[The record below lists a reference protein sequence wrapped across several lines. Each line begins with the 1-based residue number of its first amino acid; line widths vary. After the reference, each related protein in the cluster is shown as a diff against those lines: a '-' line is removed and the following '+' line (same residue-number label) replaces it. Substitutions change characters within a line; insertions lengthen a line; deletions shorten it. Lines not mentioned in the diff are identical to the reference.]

1 MSEKLQAEILINPT
15 LKTLTTKL
23 RVFLTTEGAY
33 RHIIFS
39 GQALQHSG
47 CWVLQDALFT
57 LANLAEIL
65 RSSEVSGAIK
75 QGQVKGT
82 LAVNTFAEG
91 DWSEAH
97 LGKLAPQLQV
107 RLNLPSHGGVSDLA
121 GYIQFGAYLS
131 YFLKVVP
138 LKDLLQSS
146 SVVGN
151 IRFSRPTLY
160 IFPSCQGDSALFGIS
175 GFNLLVN
182 GGYGRKACFWDF
194 TRHLDRIDAMLVSH
208 LGPDNLFGVRAVVA
222 RKAQENVHPEIGY
235 VYMNA
240 VERGKPAA
248 EGDAAEND
256 AAGGKK
262 STRSLLLSLG
272 DEASGVVEDM
282 KTIGTCAPR
291 PCVAV
296 MQGAN
301 LQPTNLYH
309 KVGHGTLDMFV
320 LSPTQ
325 DSKALKDFLA
335 QWSKRGNGFSAKGGA
350 IPACHSASVCAI
362 LVWKPASPHDMV
374 TRILFP
380 GSAPQSALFEGLDR
394 LKNVALFQY
403 HTGSDTKGA
412 KKGSSGKPQTPK
424 PPPAKSPAPPKQEP
438 PKKAPPKKEPQ
449 KGGVPSKGKDDKG
462 SDLDKK
468 SSTPSSESKSPVGS
482 KQPLASPGSASAAS
496 EGVASAGAATP
507 DEDNKEN
514 QLENGRDGGDLLV
527 DLQSAPPPETVG
539 DLVDLEEPS
548 GGMESEKPDPDEKD
562 VDTKEVGNAP
572 GGAFDGISPEGL
584 PSPTAE
590 GALPRGQVDKNRI
603 ASKSHQNPDSA
614 AEEEESPSSTEPFDP
629 SKHWGAPMDLPAPS
643 RPTNKSDSSAKGEE
657 GAANDKPPALDL
669 PRKKTSPTKPQSSKP
684 LAGDEDRSKS
694 AVGGGSDPPRKSS
707 TSSVKKGRPGTA
719 PTDASAKPAPR
730 GPAKKPAT
738 SASGPVT
745 KPATLKPV
753 VPFYV
758 DLAYVPGHGSTH
770 YLDIDFF
777 RRVRARYY
785 VLSTLSPDA
794 GVLTA
799 LLEAKQ
805 MWDDPESEVTII
817 PTYDAD
823 VLRYWMA
830 AHRDQLSQ
838 WRIDVAP
845 SANRCSIQ
853 LQDHETSC
861 AAYRLEF

>member
-1 MSEKLQAEILINPT
+1 M
-15 LKTLTTKL
+15 
-23 RVFLTTEGAY
+23 
-33 RHIIFS
+33 
-39 GQALQHSG
+39 
-47 CWVLQDALFT
+47 LQDALFT
-57 LANLAEIL
+57 FGNLTEIL
-65 RSSEVSGAIK
+65 RSSEVSNAIK
-75 QGQVKGT
+75 QAQVKGSLT
-82 LAVNTFAEG
+82 VNTFAEG

-97 LGKLAPQLQV
+97 LAKLVPQLQV
-107 RLNLPSHGGVSDLA
+107 HLNPPAHVMSDPA
-121 GYIQFGAYLS
+121 GFIQFSAYLS

-208 LGPDNLFGVRAVVA
+208 LGADNLFGIRAVVG

-240 VERGKPAA
+240 VEKGKPTH
-248 EGDAAEND
+248 ESEVEND
-256 AAGGKK
+256 GGEKK
-262 STRSLLLSLG
+262 SSRALLLNLG
-272 DEASGVVEDM
+272 DEASAVVEDM
-282 KTIGTCAPR
+282 KAIGSCVPRTC
-291 PCVAV
+291 VGV
-296 MQGAN
+296 MHGAT

-309 KVGHGTLDMFV
+309 KVGHGTLDMYV

-335 QWSKRGNGFSAKGGA
+335 QWSKRGNGFNAKGGA
-350 IPACHSASVCAI
+350 VPACHSASVCAI
-362 LVWKPASPHDMV
+362 LVWKPASPHDAV

-380 GSAPQSALFEGLDR
+380 GSAPQAAVFEGLDR
-394 LKNVALFQY
+394 LKNVILFQN
-403 HTGSDTKGA
+403 HAGSDLKGAQA

-424 PPPAKSPAPPKQEP
+424 PAPAKSPAPPKQEA
-438 PKKAPPKKEPQ
+438 KKVPGKKEPQ
-449 KGGVPSKGKDDKG
+449 KGAAPSKGKDEKA
-462 SDLDKK
+462 SDGDKK

-482 KQPLASPGSASAAS
+482 KQPLASPGSTRTPS
-496 EGVASAGAATP
+496 EGVASAGAVTP
-507 DEDNKEN
+507 DDPTAEDNKEN
-514 QLENGRDGGDLLV
+514 ELENGRDAGGALV

-539 DLVDLEEPS
+539 DLVDLEDPS
-548 GGMESEKPDPDEKD
+548 GGADSEKPDPDEKD
-562 VDTKEVGNAP
+562 VDTKEVASAP
-572 GGAFDGISPEGL
+572 EGHAAFDGVSPEGL

-590 GALPRGQVDKNRI
+590 ESLHGQLDKNRV
-603 ASKSHQNPDSA
+603 ASSDHQMADSA
-614 AEEEESPSSTEPFDP
+614 VVEEESSPFDP
-629 SKHWGAPMDLPAPS
+629 SKHWGTPMDLPAPNK
-643 RPTNKSDSSAKGEE
+643 PTHKSDSSAKSEE
-657 GAANDKPPALDL
+657 GAAAGNDKPAMDL
-669 PRKKTSPTKPQSSKP
+669 PRKKTSPTKPQASKP
-684 LAGDEDRSKS
+684 LGDEDRSKS
-694 AVGGGSDPPRKSS
+694 AAAGGDPLRKSS

-719 PTDASAKPAPR
+719 PTDAATKPEAKSAPR

-738 SASGPVT
+738 SAPAPAT
-745 KPATLKPV
+745 KPVTLKPV

-758 DLAYVPGHGSTH
+758 DLAYVPGHGSPH

-785 VLSTLSPDA
+785 VLSTISPDA

-838 WRIDVAP
+838 LKIDVAP